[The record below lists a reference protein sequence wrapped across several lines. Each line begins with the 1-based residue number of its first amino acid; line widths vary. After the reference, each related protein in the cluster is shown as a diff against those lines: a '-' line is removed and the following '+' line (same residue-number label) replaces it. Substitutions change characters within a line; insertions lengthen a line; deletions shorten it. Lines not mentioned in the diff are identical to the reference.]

1 MNILDTVIHLLIV
14 RTPIKGDDYFCR
26 QVNAAAEKVQ
36 EAFLEAI
43 KPTIAMRQASAMLG
57 DGTITQADTF
67 DPQNVQNFF
76 QQLGNALEGWTFS
89 GILNSATE
97 DIHRIYSR
105 FTKEVGKFYIS
116 AYFGIQFHV
125 LPFYRVERRIIDIQ
139 KELAKIEH
147 STASVLSKMTG
158 AADRVLATELEKRGY
173 INLGFDELFVR
184 MFEDQGLVEELNE
197 KTAVVESQFPQLIE
211 TRSKKSELLSELN
224 DLVMKFYHTSPVLI
238 DYNRLM
244 QGEEGITN
252 YFDIGV
258 LKNRKTKRREA
269 LFDTT
274 KIPKE
279 AADML
284 SLELGA
290 VGETLPKIER

>member
-1 MNILDTVIHLLIV
+1 V

-26 QVNAAAEKVQ
+26 QVNAAAGKVQ

-43 KPTIAMRQASAMLG
+43 KPTITMRHASAMLG

-67 DPQNVQNFF
+67 DPQNVQNFL

-89 GILNSATE
+89 GILKSATE
-97 DIHRIYSR
+97 DIHRLYST
-105 FTKEVGKFYIS
+105 FTKEAGKFYIS

-125 LPFYRVERRIIDIQ
+125 LPYYRVERRVIDIQ

-147 STASVLSKMTG
+147 NATSVLSKMTG

-173 INLGFDELFVR
+173 VNLRFDELFER
-184 MFEDQGLVEELNE
+184 MFEDEGLVEDLNE
-197 KTAVVESQFPQLIE
+197 KTAVVESQFPQLIDM
-211 TRSKKSELLSELN
+211 RSKKSELLSELN

-252 YFDIGV
+252 YFDIEV
-258 LKNRKTKRREA
+258 LKNTKTKRREA
-269 LFDTT
+269 LLDTT
-274 KIPKE
+274 KILKE

-290 VGETLPKIER
+290 VEETLSKIEY

>member
-1 MNILDTVIHLLIV
+1 LVV

-43 KPTIAMRQASAMLG
+43 KPTIAMRHASAMLG
-57 DGTITQADTF
+57 DGTITQAETF
-67 DPQNVQNFF
+67 DPQNVQNFL

-89 GILNSATE
+89 GILKSATE
-97 DIHRIYSR
+97 DIHRLYST
-105 FTKEVGKFYIS
+105 FTKEAGKFYIRG
-116 AYFGIQFHV
+116 YFGIQFHE
-125 LPFYRVERRIIDIQ
+125 LPYYRVERRVIDIQ
-139 KELAKIEH
+139 EELARIEY
-147 STASVLSKMTG
+147 SATSVLSKMIG

-173 INLGFDELFVR
+173 IGLRFDELFVR
-184 MFEDQGLVEELNE
+184 MFEDEGLVEELND
-197 KTAVVESQFPQLIE
+197 KTAVVENQFPQLIE
-211 TRSKKSELLSELN
+211 SRSRKNELLSELN
-224 DLVMKFYHTSPVLI
+224 DLVVKFYHTSPVLI

-252 YFDIGV
+252 YFDIEV
-258 LKNRKTKRREA
+258 LKNMKTKRREA
-269 LFDTT
+269 LLDTR

-279 AADML
+279 AADIL

-290 VGETLPKIER
+290 VEETLYNVER